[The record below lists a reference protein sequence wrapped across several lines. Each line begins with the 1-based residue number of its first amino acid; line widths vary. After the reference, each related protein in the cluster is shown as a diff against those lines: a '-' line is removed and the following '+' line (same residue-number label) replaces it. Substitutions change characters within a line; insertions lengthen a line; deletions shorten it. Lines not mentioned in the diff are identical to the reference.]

1 MKNKVNAETLRFAE
15 GGKMKFAKVVFW
27 VAGIWGLVVITPLYF
42 MFDLIG
48 KQDPPAITHPGF
60 YYGFVGCALA
70 WQIAF
75 LCIARDPVRLRVM
88 MIPSVVE
95 KFTYCTAAVVLV
107 MQGKTNQRDLVFAA
121 TDLTLGVLFV
131 VAYFRTTES
140 GAEKVSRNL

>member
-1 MKNKVNAETLRFAE
+1 
-15 GGKMKFAKVVFW
+15 MKFAKVVFW
-27 VAGIWGLVVITPLYF
+27 VAGIWGVVVITPLYF

-75 LCIARDPVRLRVM
+75 ICIARDPIRLRVM

-95 KFTYCTAAVVLV
+95 KFTYCTAVVVLV
-107 MQGKTNQRDLVFAA
+107 MQGRTNPRDLVFAA
-121 TDLTLGVLFV
+121 TDLTLGALFV
-131 VAYFRTTES
+131 TAYWRTKGLSAQKHRRES
-140 GAEKVSRNL
+140 